1 MAEQKTPSGGGGGV
15 SGLAFIVGGL
25 VVAVLVIAFFAYD
38 GNFGGGEG
46 EVDVQVETPATG
58 GGETGG
64 GGGNTGGGGTQGG
77 GQGQ

>member
-1 MAEQKTPSGGGGGV
+1 MAEQKNYSGGGGV

-25 VVAVLVIAFFAYD
+25 VVAVLVIAFFAYN
-38 GNFGGGEG
+38 GNFGGSEG
-46 EVDVQVETPATG
+46 DVDVQVETPATG

-64 GGGNTGGGGTQGG
+64 DNTGSGGNQGG